1 MFFNNKKDD
10 EYSFDD
16 FEQEMFN
23 ENIIDNE
30 FLEDLDGDLSLD
42 IENDGFM
49 NNDINPTQKYSIIL
63 RLFFNDYTEL
73 SSSRDRLNAMLEI
86 GIFDD
91 ESFEIIDDVIWHA
104 ESTLKTYMEW
114 RKDHHEIMKL
124 LDAKSKNIDYRI
136 RKSLEIEQKALH
148 KLNKG
153 IKENNQELAQ
163 SGINENEKALNLI
176 SPIFEDIQDI
186 IINSF

>member
-63 RLFFNDYTEL
+63 RL
-73 SSSRDRLNAMLEI
+73 
-86 GIFDD
+86 
-91 ESFEIIDDVIWHA
+91 
-104 ESTLKTYMEW
+104 
-114 RKDHHEIMKL
+114 
-124 LDAKSKNIDYRI
+124 
-136 RKSLEIEQKALH
+136 SLIH
-148 KLNKG
+148 
-153 IKENNQELAQ
+153 I
-163 SGINENEKALNLI
+163 
-176 SPIFEDIQDI
+176 
-186 IINSF
+186 